1 MQQRPTF
8 ECERWPG
15 LSQLRRKSGICR
27 IFSRASHNSLRA
39 ATAADQPRNAQF
51 LKTSTGRFS
60 SELNCSSSGSTNALT
75 GRASP
80 DPCIP
85 IHEHV
90 VTAEEVSA
98 MPEII
103 GRKEQEIH
111 RVNDP
116 VCGMAIDVAS
126 ARHRSNSTAKP
137 IIFAAKGVPRSSVP
151 IQQLICE
158 RLKNRQMLRPPRRP
172 RLSTPAPCIPKYASR
187 ALGAV
192 RNVACLSNLHSYLHR
207 CVPSTPARCTRRSY
221 VPNQGHARNAACLR
235 SRARSRRRS
244 GIPSMTTC
252 ADDSG
257 SALPSRSLSSAL

>member
-39 ATAADQPRNAQF
+39 ATAEDQPRNAQF

-60 SELNCSSSGSTNALT
+60 SELNCSSSDSTNALT
-75 GRASP
+75 GRASL

-103 GRKEQEIH
+103 GRKGQEMH
-111 RVNDP
+111 RANDP
-116 VCGMAIDVAS
+116 VCGMMIDVAGAAASVEHAGQTHHFCSEGCAEKFRSDPAAYLRQSEKSSDAPTAS
-126 ARHRSNSTAKP
+126 ATA
-137 IIFAAKGVPRSSVP
+137 VEYT
-151 IQQLICE
+151 C
-158 RLKNRQMLRPPRRP
+158 
-172 RLSTPAPCIPKYASR
+172 PCIPKYASR